1 MPLKRDQDFRKGFFL
16 VLHFL
21 SGHHFFESNQVS
33 RTYRTV
39 TLTVFELRTALWEG
53 VTSKDRDQP
62 VQIWHWLICLVFY
75 LETIHKRSFLVF
87 RRDFFSIFRAW
98 GLNKIALTG
107 VFFFCVQSKSRIFT
121 LKLILKWIC
130 RLLNII
136 LWVQKNRFDWT

>member
-1 MPLKRDQDFRKGFFL
+1 MPLKRDQDFRKGFLFSSAL
-16 VLHFL
+16 FIWTSLFWIQQ
-21 SGHHFFESNQVS
+21 GFA
-33 RTYRTV
+33 RTYQTV
-39 TLTVFELRTALWEG
+39 TLTVFELGFGRILWIYLFA
-53 VTSKDRDQP
+53 
-62 VQIWHWLICLVFY
+62 QIWHWLICLVFY